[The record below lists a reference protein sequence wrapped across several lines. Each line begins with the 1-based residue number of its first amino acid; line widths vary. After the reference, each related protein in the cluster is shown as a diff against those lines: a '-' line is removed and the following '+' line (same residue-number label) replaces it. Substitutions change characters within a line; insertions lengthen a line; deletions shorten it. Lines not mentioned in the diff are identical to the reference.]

1 MLKINKMTKRVWT
14 KKDLKELKS
23 LVRDGKSNTEIGS
36 ILGRTPAA
44 VAYRKFAV
52 KSDVDVKKVKVKV
65 KEKVKESVDVKD
77 SAKEMTRLVRQI
89 ARANGQR
96 ITMAMFFVENI

>member
-1 MLKINKMTKRVWT
+1 MTKRVWT

-52 KSDVDVKKVKVKV
+52 KSDVDVKKVKVK
-65 KEKVKESVDVKD
+65 EKVRESVDVKD
-77 SAKEMTRLVRQI
+77 NAKEMTRLVRQI
-89 ARANGQR
+89 ARENGQR

>member
-1 MLKINKMTKRVWT
+1 MTKRVWT

-36 ILGRTPAA
+36 ILGRTPGA

-52 KSDVDVKKVKVKV
+52 KSDVDVKKVKV

>member
-52 KSDVDVKKVKVKV
+52 KSDVDVKKVKVK
-65 KEKVKESVDVKD
+65 EKVRESVDVKD
-77 SAKEMTRLVRQI
+77 NAKEMTRLVRQI
-89 ARANGQR
+89 ARENGQR